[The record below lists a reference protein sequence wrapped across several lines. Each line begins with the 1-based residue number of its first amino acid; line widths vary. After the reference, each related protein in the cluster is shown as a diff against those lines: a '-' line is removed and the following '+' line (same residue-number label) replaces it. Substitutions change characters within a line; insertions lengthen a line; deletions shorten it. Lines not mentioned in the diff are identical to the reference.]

1 VSVRPIVWGQ
11 RRLDLGFDQTDFL
24 VDACKR
30 RDVVVDL
37 LDTRCQ
43 LVSVDLD
50 PADVLTECSGLHDQ
64 DPSDPLA
71 DRQEI
76 VAVRTDDQVDV
87 MLELPGDPPV
97 IPAFLGHREA
107 EVREQDHERSAL
119 IAQLS
124 GDVTGHVEL
133 VEGLESPVHA
143 RKQVAERRRQAEDPD
158 PAEQHRWDRAG
169 DRREVREQLRMGRD
183 TRVLLEDPRTVA
195 EPACVPDRGD
205 VAQRH
210 SEQAVHSAAFR
221 DVREALRG
229 LLDVAC
235 IEVQHGMSRPGF
247 LLAYDRRDLRDPL
260 RMSVNV
266 VRMEDGQ
273 PHQR

>member
-107 EVREQDHERSAL
+107 EVREQDHEPQSMPASKSRNGAVKPKIPTPPS
-119 IAQLS
+119 S
-124 GDVTGHVEL
+124 TDGTG
-133 VEGLESPVHA
+133 PVIGEKFA
-143 RKQVAERRRQAEDPD
+143 SSCGWGET
-158 PAEQHRWDRAG
+158 RA
-169 DRREVREQLRMGRD
+169 
-183 TRVLLEDPRTVA
+183 
-195 EPACVPDRGD
+195 C
-205 VAQRH
+205 
-210 SEQAVHSAAFR
+210 
-221 DVREALRG
+221 
-229 LLDVAC
+229 C
-235 IEVQHGMSRPGF
+235 SRIPG
-247 LLAYDRRDLRDPL
+247 P
-260 RMSVNV
+260 
-266 VRMEDGQ
+266 
-273 PHQR
+273 